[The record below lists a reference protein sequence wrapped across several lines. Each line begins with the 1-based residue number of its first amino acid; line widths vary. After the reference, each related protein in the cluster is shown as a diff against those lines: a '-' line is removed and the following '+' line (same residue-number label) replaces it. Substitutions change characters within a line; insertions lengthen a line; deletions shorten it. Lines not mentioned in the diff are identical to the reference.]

1 MLEESKKVI
10 CFTETWLEDYKFKTN
25 SNYHFPNYEGIH
37 YERKIKVII
46 KVGVGFLYILG
57 MTLTIKIKTICVFT
71 MATEKFLQLNYS
83 QKA

>member
-1 MLEESKKVI
+1 MLSASRKHG
-10 CFTETWLEDYKFKTN
+10 LKTI
-25 SNYHFPNYEGIH
+25 SLKQYHFPNYEGIH